1 MIFSEKPDETS
12 PPNASGAGSETPDK
26 REDSPEPS
34 GPADSTAAG
43 DIPLQRESLPG
54 AGGPPEHGA
63 PPYRESP
70 PHSGRWDGGRGRY
83 RSQNWLMPY
92 LLVAVVGALIG
103 GLLVTAAVP
112 SLYGGGFIGRPF
124 AAPQLPAPSPSPA
137 PSTGTPGDSPAVTVA
152 ARLGPAVVGIMNRA
166 TATDIFGRQTAR
178 EASGSGVIFAKNG
191 YIVTN
196 NHVVQGAKE
205 LVVTLGDGRT
215 FPAKIVGTDS
225 ATDLAVI
232 KIEID
237 GLTAAEFGN
246 SDDVRVGE
254 FAIAIGN
261 PVATE
266 FQRSVTQGI
275 ISGLNRV
282 LRVGDESLTL
292 IQTDA
297 VINPGNSGGPLANA
311 RGQVIGINTLKIDLP
326 RVEGMGFAIPVNTA
340 RPIIE
345 ALIATGR
352 VQRAWIGVYLID
364 KTNAAQF
371 NVKVDHGAYIAEL
384 VPGGPAEKA
393 GLKTA
398 DIIVAMGQA
407 NVDTVNDLK
416 AALRQHKVGER
427 VEVTVQRG
435 GSTVKVPLVLAE
447 APAEQPPPQTRRR
460 TP

>member
-1 MIFSEKPDETS
+1 MPV
-12 PPNASGAGSETPDK
+12 G
-26 REDSPEPS
+26 
-34 GPADSTAAG
+34 
-43 DIPLQRESLPG
+43 
-54 AGGPPEHGA
+54 GGPS
-63 PPYRESP
+63 Y
-70 PHSGRWDGGRGRY
+70 GRGWDGNPPRHHQRN
-83 RSQNWLMPY
+83 SLMSY
-92 LLVAVVGALIG
+92 LMVAIVGALIG

-112 SLYGGGFIGRPF
+112 SLYGGGFIGRNLE
-124 AAPQLPAPSPSPA
+124 APKLPVPSPSPA
-137 PSTGTPGDSPAVTVA
+137 PATGTPGDSPAVTVA
-152 ARLGPAVVGIMNRA
+152 ARLGPAVVGITNRA
-166 TATDIFGRQTAR
+166 TARDLFGRQTAR

-196 NHVVQGAKE
+196 NHVVEGAKE
-205 LVVTLGDGRT
+205 LIVALGDGRT
-215 FPAKIVGTDS
+215 FPAAIVGTDKP
-225 ATDLAVI
+225 TDLAVI
-232 KIEID
+232 KIEAD
-237 GLTAAEFGN
+237 GLPAAEFGN
-246 SDDVRVGE
+246 SDELRVGE

-326 RVEGMGFAIPVNTA
+326 TVEGMGFAIPINTA

-345 ALIATGR
+345 ALISTGR

-371 NVKVDHGAYIAEL
+371 NLKVDHGAYIAEL
-384 VPGGPAEKA
+384 VPGGPAEKS
-393 GLKTA
+393 GLKVA
-398 DIIVAMGQA
+398 DVIVGIDQA

-416 AALRQHKVGER
+416 TALRKHKVGER
-427 VEVTVQRG
+427 VEVTVERG
-435 GSTVKVPLVLAE
+435 GSKVKVTVALAE
-447 APAEQPPPQTRRR
+447 APAEQPQPRR
-460 TP
+460 TTP

>member
-1 MIFSEKPDETS
+1 MS
-12 PPNASGAGSETPDK
+12 
-26 REDSPEPS
+26 
-34 GPADSTAAG
+34 
-43 DIPLQRESLPG
+43 
-54 AGGPPEHGA
+54 
-63 PPYRESP
+63 Y
-70 PHSGRWDGGRGRY
+70 
-83 RSQNWLMPY
+83 LM
-92 LLVAVVGALIG
+92 VAIVGAIIG

-112 SLYGGGFIGRPF
+112 SLYGGGFAGRSLE
-124 AAPQLPAPSPSPA
+124 APKLPAPSPA
-137 PSTGTPGDSPAVTVA
+137 PSAPPAAMPYDSPAVAVA
-152 ARLGPAVVGIMNRA
+152 AKLGPAVVGITNRA
-166 TATDIFGRQTAR
+166 TARDIFGRQTNR

-196 NHVVQGAKE
+196 NHVVEGARE
-205 LVVTLGDGRT
+205 LIVALGDGRT
-215 FPAKIVGTDS
+215 FPATIVGTDR

-232 KIEID
+232 KIQAD
-237 GLTAAEFGN
+237 GLPAADFGN
-246 SDDVRVGE
+246 SDELRVGE
-254 FAIAIGN
+254 FAVAIGN

-326 RVEGMGFAIPVNTA
+326 RVEGMGFAIPINTA

-345 ALIATGR
+345 ALISTGR

-371 NVKVDHGAYIAEL
+371 NLKVDRGAYIAEL

-393 GLKTA
+393 GLKVA
-398 DIIVAMGQA
+398 DVIVGIGQA

-427 VEVTVQRG
+427 VDVTVERG
-435 GSTVKVPLVLAE
+435 GSRIKLPVLLAE
-447 APAEQPPPQTRRR
+447 APAEQPRPRR